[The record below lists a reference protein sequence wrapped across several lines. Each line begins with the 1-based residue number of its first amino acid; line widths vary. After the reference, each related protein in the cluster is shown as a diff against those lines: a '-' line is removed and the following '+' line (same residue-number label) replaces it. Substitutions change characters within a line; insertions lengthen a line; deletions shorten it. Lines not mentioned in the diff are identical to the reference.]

1 MSGTVSTEQGK
12 TDSHEIIQIV
22 SFRLGEEEYGVDILN
37 VQEIIK
43 MLDITRVPNSPD
55 FVEGVINLRGKVLPV
70 IDLRKRLGLPK
81 KEHDKSTRIIV
92 VEMDHKTVGFIVDS
106 VSEVLRI
113 PSSSLE
119 APPQMSNGVGEEFI
133 NAVGKLQ
140 DRLLILLDLRRIL
153 SVDEKQKLEMDDFV
167 E

>member
-1 MSGTVSTEQGK
+1 MSETNTVDQIKNEAQ
-12 TDSHEIIQIV
+12 EIIQLV
-22 SFRLGEEEYGVDILN
+22 SFRLGDEEYGVDILN

-43 MLDITRVPNSPD
+43 MMEITRVPNSPD

-81 KEHDKSTRIIV
+81 KEHDKATRIIV
-92 VEMDHKTVGFIVDS
+92 VEMDKKIVGFIVDS

-113 PSSSLE
+113 PYSALE

-133 NAVGKLQ
+133 SAVGKLN
-140 DRLLILLDLRRIL
+140 DKLLILLDLKRIL
-153 SVDEKQKLEMDDFV
+153 SVEEKKKLEMEEFI

>member
-1 MSGTVSTEQGK
+1 MSETNTVDQIKNEAQ
-12 TDSHEIIQIV
+12 EIIQLV
-22 SFRLGEEEYGVDILN
+22 SFRLGDEEYGVDILN

-43 MLDITRVPNSPD
+43 MMEITRVPNSPD

-81 KEHDKSTRIIV
+81 KEHDKATRIIV
-92 VEMDHKTVGFIVDS
+92 VEMDKKIVGFIVDS

-113 PSSSLE
+113 PSSALE

-133 NAVGKLQ
+133 SAVGKLN
-140 DRLLILLDLRRIL
+140 DKLLILLDLKRIL
-153 SVDEKQKLEMDDFV
+153 SVEEKKKLEMEEFI